1 MSVYYLADGLG
12 STMATTD
19 ASGNIVNTF
28 TYDPYGATTSST
40 GSQPNA
46 FQFAGQA
53 TNATGLQ
60 YLRAR
65 YYDPSTG
72 TFISSDPMGV
82 SPAWPGNPFLYAN
95 GNPALLVDPLGLFGW
110 RDIKNGAKAVGS
122 AMGHAVTGCADS
134 NTCRSRV
141 FAGAA
146 VAVGFATANPEAGFL
161 AAGLILAGGN
171 GEECAATH
179 APAACTEAIVGAAS
193 VGIAAAASLGFR
205 ASTALSLSPF
215 EAMLQTP
222 SAAVVNACL
231 RYCP

>member
-46 FQFAGQA
+46 FQFTGQA
-53 TNATGLQ
+53 TDATGLQ

-82 SPAWPGNPFLYAN
+82 SPAWKSLRQRQPSVAHRSL
-95 GNPALLVDPLGLFGW
+95 W
-110 RDIKNGAKAVGS
+110 AV
-122 AMGHAVTGCADS
+122 
-134 NTCRSRV
+134 
-141 FAGAA
+141 
-146 VAVGFATANPEAGFL
+146 
-161 AAGLILAGGN
+161 
-171 GEECAATH
+171 
-179 APAACTEAIVGAAS
+179 
-193 VGIAAAASLGFR
+193 
-205 ASTALSLSPF
+205 
-215 EAMLQTP
+215 
-222 SAAVVNACL
+222 L
-231 RYCP
+231 RRPPVRQQP